1 MPKTTTTTPQE
12 TNQFQ
17 LGQALTVAMGHF
29 IHDTYTAFIAPL
41 LPLII
46 EKLSLSLAMAGT
58 LVSLMQIPSILNPFI
73 GHFADRA
80 NVRYFVIFAPAVS
93 ATLIAS
99 MGFASNEV
107 TLGILFLL
115 TGLSSAAF
123 HAPAPAITARVSG
136 KKTGAGMSLYMAG
149 GELART
155 VGPLL
160 AVWAASLWG
169 LEGIYR
175 TVVLGWASTIILW
188 WRFRQISSQP
198 SQNKQQQAHLSETVR
213 QLLPLLI
220 PLSTFILFRSF
231 ATACMT
237 TYLPTFLKLEGASL
251 KFAGISLS
259 ILEGAGVIGT
269 LSSGPISDRIGRK
282 PALVFIMAA
291 SAPLMIAFLN
301 LNGWLQIIILA
312 LLGFISLS
320 TGPVVL
326 ALVQD
331 YVPKDRRATGNG
343 TYMAISF
350 LIRSAATPLIGL
362 AGDTL
367 GLRSAFYASALLSL
381 LAIPAIFALPKIAH
395 EPTDFTT

>member
-1 MPKTTTTTPQE
+1 MPTKTPSPQE
-12 TNQFQ
+12 SDKFQ

-46 EKLSLSLAMAGT
+46 DKLSLSLAMAGT
-58 LVSLMQIPSILNPFI
+58 LVSLIQIPSILNPLI

-93 ATLIAS
+93 ATLVVS
-99 MGFASNEV
+99 MGFATNEF
-107 TLGILFLL
+107 TLALILLL
-115 TGLSSAAF
+115 TGISVAAF
-123 HAPAPAITARVSG
+123 HAPAPAVTARVSG
-136 KKTGAGMSLYMAG
+136 KRTGAGMSLYMAG

-175 TVVLGWASTIILW
+175 TVVLGWASTIVLW
-188 WRFRQISSQP
+188 LRFRKISYQP
-198 SQNKQQQAHLSETVR
+198 NHTKPQQGDLGKTLR

-220 PLSTFILFRSF
+220 PLSVFILFRSF
-231 ATACMT
+231 AIVCMT
-237 TYLPTFLKLEGASL
+237 TYLPIFLKSEGASL
-251 KFAGISLS
+251 EFAGISLS

-282 PALVFIMAA
+282 PTLVFIIVA
-291 SAPLMIAFLN
+291 SAPLMIAFLSVD
-301 LNGWLQIIILA
+301 GWLQIAILA
-312 LLGFISLS
+312 ALGFISLS
-320 TGPVVL
+320 TGPVLL

-343 TYMAISF
+343 TYMAASF
-350 LIRSAATPLIGL
+350 LIRSATIPLIGL
-362 AGDTL
+362 AGDTF
-367 GLRSAFYASALLSL
+367 GLRPAFWGSALLSL
-381 LAIPAIFALPKIAH
+381 FAIPAILVLPNLATRLA
-395 EPTDFTT
+395 ED